1 VQLNDWEQL
10 VAGVVI
16 TTAGWLLVTFLT
28 RPTRQEKLVHFC
40 KVARPGGPGWTKV
53 LNRAEREGVDIRPLK
68 DEAWRVPQG
77 ILCMVLGSVAIYSTL
92 FATGY
97 WIYGNTVLASVL
109 TFTAALSAYLLKNAW
124 QKLIMEQ

>member
-1 VQLNDWEQL
+1 
-10 VAGVVI
+10 
-16 TTAGWLLVTFLT
+16 VTFLT